1 MTDPPFVD
9 PLSTCAAECAVLEL
23 SGNSSKALHVY
34 AAAQPPV
41 IQTASGRENEFAH
54 TQCTVES
61 CSVATRHEGMRPSA
75 YPWHQRRGRGTAVPS
90 TNTGRGPG
98 VRARARGRARA
109 LSAVRV
115 RGECAVRGR
124 HPDRGARTDA
134 HAPRSQSQERVET
147 RCQNQYAQ
155 QRSRAAAA
163 AAAARTQQQQ
173 QQQCR
178 SSSTWLLGSTYA
190 PTSHIPP
197 SQSRKLNKKL

>member
-1 MTDPPFVD
+1 M
-9 PLSTCAAECAVLEL
+9 LEL

-61 CSVATRHEGMRPSA
+61 CVATRHEGMRPSA
-75 YPWHQRRGRGTAVPS
+75 YPSHQCRGTAVPS

-115 RGECAVRGR
+115 RRVRPR
-124 HPDRGARTDA
+124 CEDRRAR
-134 HAPRSQSQERVET
+134 PRSQSQERVQNTRSPET
-147 RCQNQYAQ
+147 RCQ
-155 QRSRAAAA
+155 SRNPIPVQTPDVSPGMRALSG
-163 AAAARTQQQQ
+163 QPMSLQ
-173 QQQCR
+173 
-178 SSSTWLLGSTYA
+178 
-190 PTSHIPP
+190 TSDP
-197 SQSRKLNKKL
+197 